1 MKKNEAICIIQ
12 ARVTSSRLPGKILLQ
27 GYDKPLL
34 LHTIER
40 IKKSKLIKKIVVATS
55 NLKMDEIIYKI
66 CKKNRINIFRGHP
79 NDLLSRYYNCAK
91 KYKANTIVR
100 ITSDCPLMDY
110 KIIDK
115 IIKKFYS
122 SNVDFISNTH
132 PPVIPDGFDIEI
144 FNFKSLKKAFFK
156 AKKNFQREHVTPYIW
171 DNPKKFKIKNYD
183 IFFKKNYYKKY
194 RLTLDYLED
203 YFVIWKIY
211 NELYPKKKFFDLKDI
226 LLYLKTNNHILINKK
241 YIKVNWY
248 RYHLKKLKTIRK
260 EDTKIKFL

>member
-171 DNPKKFKIKNYD
+171 DNPKKFKI
-183 IFFKKNYYKKY
+183 
-194 RLTLDYLED
+194 
-203 YFVIWKIY
+203 
-211 NELYPKKKFFDLKDI
+211 
-226 LLYLKTNNHILINKK
+226 
-241 YIKVNWY
+241 
-248 RYHLKKLKTIRK
+248 
-260 EDTKIKFL
+260 

>member
-1 MKKNEAICIIQ
+1 MKLVIDVETNGFLQSLDTVHCIVCKDIETGKVYEFNPDNLEA
-12 ARVTSSRLPGKILLQ
+12 GLQ
-27 GYDKPLL
+27 
-34 LHTIER
+34 
-40 IKKSKLIKKIVVATS
+40 LIKKIVVATS

-122 SNVDFISNTH
+122 SNVDYISNTH

-144 FNFKSLKKAFFK
+144 FNFESLKKAFFK

-183 IFFKKNYYKKY
+183 IFFKKI
-194 RLTLDYLED
+194 T
-203 YFVIWKIY
+203 
-211 NELYPKKKFFDLKDI
+211 
-226 LLYLKTNNHILINKK
+226 
-241 YIKVNWY
+241 
-248 RYHLKKLKTIRK
+248 
-260 EDTKIKFL
+260 TKNID